1 MPTIYRSMLRDG
13 EKPRVGASA
22 IMLGVRVPADVR
34 PDHEGMVKI
43 RSGGMSV
50 APAWRVLPPHR
61 IPMRLSEQVPDA
73 RGKGNLACFRA
84 GDGPFANGEFSAT
97 LNLRLDSATHGLV
110 EPRSVL
116 HIDDFQ
122 MALAA
127 TWPDWVIDEE

>member
-1 MPTIYRSMLRDG
+1 
-13 EKPRVGASA
+13 
-22 IMLGVRVPADVR
+22 MLGVRVPADVC

-61 IPMRLSEQVPDA
+61 IPMRLREQVPDA

-84 GDGPFANGEFSAT
+84 GDGPFANGEVSAT

-110 EPRSVL
+110 EPRSVVHL
-116 HIDDFQ
+116 DVFQ
-122 MALAA
+122 TALAA
-127 TWPDWVIDEE
+127 TRSEWVIDEE